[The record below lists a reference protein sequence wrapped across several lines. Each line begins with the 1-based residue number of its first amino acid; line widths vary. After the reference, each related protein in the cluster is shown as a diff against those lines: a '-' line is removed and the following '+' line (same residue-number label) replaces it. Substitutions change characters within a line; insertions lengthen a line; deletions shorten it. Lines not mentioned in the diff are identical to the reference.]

1 MPGDYSPE
9 AEMTHP
15 SERTYF
21 TEQRRVPSLHIVA
34 TPKGS
39 VARFVD
45 ALEVP
50 VVLFSRD
57 GRMAAMN
64 APARVMF
71 IGHNGPRLRD
81 AIERVARGVIGSRPP
96 AEATPNRSH
105 TFELDDDRFSVT
117 FVNAGTD
124 LAQQD
129 IGAMVLLRRD
139 SIVTAPT
146 QVTEAGI
153 AARFKLTGQEARV
166 AMLLKEQRS
175 NREIAASLGVS
186 VHTARHHTERVLAKL
201 HIHSRYD
208 VKRALT

>member
-21 TEQRRVPSLHIVA
+21 TETRRSPSLHIVA
-34 TPKGS
+34 TPKS
-39 VARFVD
+39 SIARFVD
-45 ALEVP
+45 ALDVP

-57 GRMAAMN
+57 GRLAAMN
-64 APARVMF
+64 APARVFF
-71 IGHNGPRLRD
+71 IGHTGPGLRD
-81 AIERVARGVIGSRPP
+81 AIERVARGTIGSRQP

-105 TFELDDDRFSVT
+105 TFELDDDRFTVT

-124 LAQQD
+124 LATQD
-129 IGAMVLLRRD
+129 IGAMVLLRRE
-139 SIVTAPT
+139 SIAAAPAE
-146 QVTEAGI
+146 VSEAAI

-166 AMLLKEQRS
+166 AMLLVEQRS
-175 NREIAASLGVS
+175 NREIADCLGVS

>member
-15 SERTYF
+15 NERTYF
-21 TEQRRVPSLHIVA
+21 TEARRAPSLHIVA
-34 TPKGS
+34 TPKS
-39 VARFVD
+39 SIARFVD
-45 ALEVP
+45 ALECP

-57 GRMAAMN
+57 GRLSAMN
-64 APARVMF
+64 APARVLF
-71 IGHNGPRLRD
+71 IGHAGPRLKD
-81 AIERVARGVIGSRPP
+81 AIERVARGTIGSRQP

-105 TFELDDDRFSVT
+105 NFELDGDRFSVT

-124 LAQQD
+124 LATQD

-139 SIVTAPT
+139 SIVTSAAEI
-146 QVTEAGI
+146 TEAGI

-166 AMLLKEQRS
+166 AMLLLEQRS
-175 NREIAASLGVS
+175 NREIADCLGVS

-201 HIHSRYD
+201 HIHSRHD